1 MRRREK
7 KQKKQRPLIKLTLI
21 VIPTIAVVLITL
33 FTLNANGFF
42 MSAEDKLVGSFVR
55 TRKGEY
61 SKEKYTETYVFNDD
75 GTGSK
80 TYLTPDG
87 TEASTDFSWYVTP
100 KDILVINGH
109 VKYQFKS
116 NYKDYYTG
124 SSKTQKYWYVTK
136 DELYMGENT
145 SLTYEKYK
153 RK

>member
-1 MRRREK
+1 MRRSRE
-7 KQKKQRPLIKLTLI
+7 QKKPRPLIKLTLI

-33 FTLNANGFF
+33 IMLNANGFF

-61 SKEKYTETYVFNDD
+61 SKSKYTETYVFNDD
-75 GTGSK
+75 GTGTK
-80 TYLTPDG
+80 TYLAPEG
-87 TEASTDFSWYVTP
+87 QESSTDFSWYVTP

-109 VKYQFKS
+109 VKYELKA

-136 DELYMGENT
+136 DRLYMGENT
-145 SLTYEKYK
+145 SLTYEVYK